1 MSANVDVNA
10 ILRKSFAE
18 YAQQQPTAPV
28 SAPETDNLDDL
39 FSDTATTAAPPAA
52 PAPVVRKYE
61 GFLAVAMRAHARGER
76 VLPIAVGAKNP
87 TTKWKGSVI
96 DTDNSEEWARHS
108 EQWINECNAQFP
120 NANAC
125 VLAKLYEECFVD
137 EDASEE
143 FRKGYQ
149 HFAGEPFPR
158 TFTTQSRPGHRQSH
172 WLQTDAT
179 RRLGNVAQ
187 VERDGVSFSF
197 RQHNLYVLSEGSQHP
212 SGAFYDVFDAS
223 PIVTMPDKLVEYMRR
238 LRDGES
244 TERNAVVS
252 VQSVDI
258 DTTPD
263 GPKIPYHSHD
273 VTLAKIAG
281 KIHRNEPDLTE
292 DELDERLIA
301 ICEARCESFGSDYKQ
316 MTSKIAHSVMRYV
329 DKDNLAPAMK
339 ERIAQKVQ
347 EQRESTGTAQAKSEP
362 QPVAANAITRETI
375 DREFPAYD
383 GKAPAKPR
391 MVIEN
396 FLVSGTS
403 FFGSLPGVGRS
414 WVALSV
420 AKALTTGK
428 NLFGDPRF
436 QVLAPTAVLYLCPES
451 DESTFKYR
459 LGVMKITQDAS
470 LFRYRTV
477 SQGSTLALTDE
488 RTLAAIR
495 LMSEGRR
502 VLVIIDTAIRFMTE
516 GSDEKSATDN
526 TLAHD
531 AEVLRAAGAD
541 VLFLH
546 HSTKVSAKAELTLEN
561 ALRGTGDFAAM
572 ADCVF
577 GLRRDESLFDYGDGP
592 EEIECA
598 CVKTRAPERPTTFR
612 LRLKRVRD
620 GKPVSVIDETGDLQ
634 IVQPEEASANL
645 GNRLSAILSSNAAT
659 STRQLKDELHIG
671 YSRIKKLAQEQGWQP
686 RVIST
691 SEGRKTIW
699 SRLSN
704 GATDPKIAADVT
716 FGN

>member
-28 SAPETDNLDDL
+28 PAPETDNLDDL
-39 FSDTATTAAPPAA
+39 FSDTATTAAPAPNAAVPA
-52 PAPVVRKYE
+52 PAQRKYE
-61 GFLAVAMRAHARGER
+61 GFLAVAMRAHARRQR
-76 VLPIAVGAKNP
+76 VLPIRVGAKSP
-87 TTKWKGSVI
+87 SMAWKGSAI
-96 DTDNSEEWARHS
+96 DTDSSQQWRDHS
-108 EQWINECNAQFP
+108 EQWIRECAEKFP
-120 NANAC
+120 NDSAC
-125 VLAKLYEECFVD
+125 VVAKPDEHCFIDEDSSDEFRQGYEE
-137 EDASEE
+137 
-143 FRKGYQ
+143 Y
-149 HFAGEPFPR
+149 AGEPFPK
-158 TFTTQSRPGHRQSH
+158 TFTTQSRPNHRQSH

-187 VERDGVSFSF
+187 VEREGVSFSF

-223 PIVTMPDKLVEYMRR
+223 PIVPMPDKLVEYMRR

-244 TERNAVVS
+244 TEHAVAS
-252 VQSVDI
+252 IQSADI
-258 DTTPD
+258 DVTPN
-263 GPKIPYHSHD
+263 GPKIPYGQHD
-273 VTLAKIAG
+273 VTLTQLAG
-281 KIHRNEPDLTE
+281 KIHHDEPELTAE
-292 DELDERLIA
+292 ELDERLIA

-316 MTSKIAHSVMRYV
+316 MTAKIAQSVGRYV

-347 EQRESTGTAQAKSEP
+347 EQRESTTAQAKP
-362 QPVAANAITRETI
+362 QPVANAITRETI

-403 FFGSLPGVGRS
+403 FFGSLPGVGKS

-420 AKALTTGK
+420 AKALTLGK

-436 QVLAPTAVLYLCPES
+436 RVLAPTAVLYLCPES

-459 LGVMKITQDAS
+459 LGVMKITQDPS

-477 SQGSTLALTDE
+477 SQGSTLGLTDE

-531 AEVLRAAGAD
+531 AEVLRAVGAD

-561 ALRGTGDFAAM
+561 ALRGTGDFSAM

-577 GLRRDESLFDYGDGP
+577 GMRRDESLFDYSDGP
-592 EEIECA
+592 TEIECA
-598 CVKTRAPERPTTFR
+598 CVKTRAPEWPKPFR
-612 LRLKRVRD
+612 LRLTRMVD

-634 IVQPEEASANL
+634 IVQAEESAANL
-645 GNRLSAILSSNAAT
+645 GDRLSAILSSNAAT

-671 YSRIKKLAQEQGWQP
+671 YSRIKKLAEAQGWRLRFINTP
-686 RVIST
+686 
-691 SEGRKTIW
+691 EGRKTIW

-704 GATDPKIAADVT
+704 SATDPKVEADAA
-716 FGN
+716 F